1 MAHLGAIASPD
12 IIKTKA
18 LTDTGSEVGLP
29 LSLHASPENVA
40 LGSSEERPGRASAGL
55 APHPGISL
63 KLRLFPAVLWFRCL
77 VMQSGPWELWLV
89 DRKERRGLRDFCWV
103 PENIWKLGISWTP
116 HNCWSRRAREESLH
130 FKLHFTLGWWFSSI
144 SYIETGRGFPWG
156 FWESTLYLLSQ
167 QKTNKLIL
175 LDFRKRH
182 HQPGLRITQGKLKTA
197 V

>member
-77 VMQSGPWELWLV
+77 VMQSGP
-89 DRKERRGLRDFCWV
+89 
-103 PENIWKLGISWTP
+103 
-116 HNCWSRRAREESLH
+116 
-130 FKLHFTLGWWFSSI
+130 
-144 SYIETGRGFPWG
+144 
-156 FWESTLYLLSQ
+156 
-167 QKTNKLIL
+167 
-175 LDFRKRH
+175 
-182 HQPGLRITQGKLKTA
+182 
-197 V
+197 